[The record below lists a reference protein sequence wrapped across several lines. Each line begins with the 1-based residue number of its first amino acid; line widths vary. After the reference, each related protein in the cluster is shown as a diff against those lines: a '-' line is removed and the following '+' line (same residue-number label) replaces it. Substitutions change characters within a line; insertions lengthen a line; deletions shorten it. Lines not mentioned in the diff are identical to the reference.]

1 MRSLY
6 LLALLVIASIIVL
19 VWRVEGARECRKVSA
34 DKMAPRL
41 APCLAVA
48 RDLRA
53 PVSPS
58 CCAVVHRLGRSPRC
72 LCAVML
78 SNTAK
83 SVGIKPQV
91 AMTIPKRCNH
101 ADSPVGYKCGGGYF
115 SFHHK
120 RLARQ
125 H

>member
-1 MRSLY
+1 MRSFY

-19 VWRVEGARECRKVSA
+19 VWRVEGARECGKISA

-58 CCAVVHRLGRSPRC
+58 CYAVVHRLGRSPRC

-83 SVGIKPQV
+83 SAGIKPQV

-101 ADSPVGYKCGGGYF
+101 ADSPVGYKCVGGYF
-115 SFHHK
+115 SFHHEC
-120 RLARQ
+120 LVRQ

>member
-1 MRSLY
+1 
-6 LLALLVIASIIVL
+6 
-19 VWRVEGARECRKVSA
+19 
-34 DKMAPRL
+34 MAPRL
-41 APCLAVA
+41 APCLAAV

-78 SNTAK
+78 SNTGK

-91 AMTIPKRCNH
+91 AMTIPKRCNLV
-101 ADSPVGYKCGGGYF
+101 DLPVGGGYF
-115 SFHHK
+115 SSHHEC
-120 RLARQ
+120 LVLQ
-125 H
+125 HKVSLQQSFFVELNLVYFLSHIAGYTLP

>member
-6 LLALLVIASIIVL
+6 LLALLVIASII
-19 VWRVEGARECRKVSA
+19 GARECGKVLA

-48 RDLRA
+48 
-53 PVSPS
+53 

-83 SVGIKPQV
+83 SAGIKPQV

-101 ADSPVGYKCGGGYF
+101 ADSSVSYKCGGISSAGNPLDTEYDMPCVDP
-115 SFHHK
+115 S
-120 RLARQ
+120 AYE
-125 H
+125 

>member
-1 MRSLY
+1 
-6 LLALLVIASIIVL
+6 
-19 VWRVEGARECRKVSA
+19 
-34 DKMAPRL
+34 MAPSL
-41 APCLAVA
+41 AA
-48 RDLRA
+48 RQDLRA

-91 AMTIPKRCNH
+91 AMTIPKHCNL
-101 ADSPVGYKCGGGYF
+101 ADRPVGYKCGGGYF
-115 SFHHK
+115 SSHHECLVILYLEEHRGDEK
-120 RLARQ
+120 QRWQ
-125 H
+125 PDGYGI